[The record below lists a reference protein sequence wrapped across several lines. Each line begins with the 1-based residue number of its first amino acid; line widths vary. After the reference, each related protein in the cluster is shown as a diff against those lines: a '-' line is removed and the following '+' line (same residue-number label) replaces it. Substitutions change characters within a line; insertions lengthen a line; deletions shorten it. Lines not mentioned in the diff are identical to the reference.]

1 MRSTLLTTLSLVA
14 ALLAGCVKPT
24 GNYCDIAGPLYFGSD
39 ATVEYLLEND
49 KEFLRGVVTSNEI
62 WQDQCQ

>member
-1 MRSTLLTTLSLVA
+1 MVIIA
-14 ALLAGCVKPT
+14 IMAIGMAGCVKQT

-49 KEFLRGVVTSNEI
+49 KEFLRGVVTSNET
-62 WQDQCQ
+62 WQGQCQ